1 LLAIEIVIKL
11 FSGVNMISINEV
23 LLDILME
30 KNLQSFSVNELKK
43 MFIAV
48 VPGVDNRQLSQ
59 LIHRTLSKLCKH
71 GFVEKTIN
79 VTKASY
85 RKTTF
90 FDASKLSKSKSRIHL
105 VEAETEETEE
115 TKDKIHQ
122 LKATLNKYQVDL
134 MGFIG
139 EAEEFK
145 RIFSEFPEA
154 KPELYTKYMDARNQS
169 STIIGKIK
177 ALEACLNVVKG

>member
-1 LLAIEIVIKL
+1 
-11 FSGVNMISINEV
+11 MISINEV

-71 GFVEKTIN
+71 GFVEKTN
-79 VTKASY
+79 NATKALY

-105 VEAETEETEE
+105 VEAETEE

>member
-1 LLAIEIVIKL
+1 MLAIEIVIKL